1 MNVYNEQTKQLIESP
16 DLSSGYVYDGVIVT
30 GHTEPRYEVMENT
43 VTEERPNGLRK
54 YIPSEDIIEKCKY
67 YHACSEEEKEAIKNQ
82 KIDELFNACN
92 QAITYGSDVKLSDGS
107 EKHFTYSIE
116 DQANISEMFNAVL
129 LGASS
134 YPYHAN
140 SDDCMMYSS
149 KDIVSIYSTLSAL
162 KTSQTT
168 YFNQLRKYVKALTD
182 ISKVKSVEYGQEL
195 TGEYLLT
202 YSSLMQNAKEQMEVI
217 LSNVSKYSI

>member
-1 MNVYNEQTKQLIESP
+1 MKNYDEITYEEILNP
-16 DLSSGYVYDGVIVT
+16 DLSNGYLYDGTIVT
-30 GHTEPRYEVMENT
+30 GTTEARYEVMEGT

-54 YIPSEDIIEKCKY
+54 YIPSEDVVEQCKY
-67 YHACSEEEKEAIKNQ
+67 YHAYSEEEKEEIKNQ
-82 KIDELFNACN
+82 KVNELSNACN
-92 QAITYGSDVKLSDGS
+92 QVITNGANIKLSDGS

-129 LGASS
+129 LGATS

-168 YFNQLRKYVKALTD
+168 YFNQLRKYVKTLTD
-182 ISKVKSVEYGQEL
+182 ISKVNSIEYGQEL

-202 YSSLMQNAKEQMEVI
+202 YSSLMQNAKEQMEAI

>member
-1 MNVYNEQTKQLIESP
+1 MKIYDEITHEEIPDP
-16 DLSSGYVYDGVIVT
+16 DLSAGYLYDGTIVT
-30 GHTEPRYEVMENT
+30 GATEARYEVMEGT
-43 VTEERPNGLRK
+43 ISEDRPEGLRK
-54 YIPSEDIIEKCKY
+54 YIPSVDIVEKCKY
-67 YHACSEEEKEAIKNQ
+67 YHAYSEEEKEEIKNQ
-82 KIDELFNACN
+82 KVIELSNACN
-92 QAITYGSDVKLSDGS
+92 QVITNGTNIKLSDGS

-129 LGASS
+129 LGATS

-168 YFNQLRKYVKALTD
+168 YFNQLRKYVKTLTD
-182 ISKVKSVEYGQEL
+182 ISKVNSVEYGQEL

-202 YSSLMQNAKEQMEVI
+202 YSSLMQNAKEQMETI
-217 LSNVSKYSI
+217 LSGVSKYFI

>member
-1 MNVYNEQTKQLIESP
+1 MKIYDEITHEEIQSP
-16 DLSSGYVYDGVIVT
+16 DLSAGYVYDGTIVT
-30 GHTEPRYEVMENT
+30 GTTEARYEVMEGT
-43 VTEERPNGLRK
+43 ITEDRPDGLRK
-54 YIPSEDIIEKCKY
+54 YIPSEDIVEKCKY
-67 YHACSEEEKEAIKNQ
+67 FHAYSEEEKEEIKNQ
-82 KIDELFNACN
+82 KVNELSNACN
-92 QAITYGSDVKLSDGS
+92 QAITNGADIKLSDGS

-129 LGASS
+129 LGATS

-168 YFNQLRKYVKALTD
+168 YFNQLRKYVDSLSD
-182 ISKVKSVEYGQEL
+182 MSKVKAVEYGQAL
-195 TGEYLLT
+195 TGEYFLT
-202 YSSLMQNAKEQMEVI
+202 YSSLMQNAKEQMQII
-217 LSNVSKYSI
+217 LKRVNGNAT

>member
-1 MNVYNEQTKQLIESP
+1 MKKYDEISHEEILNP
-16 DLSSGYVYDGVIVT
+16 DLSNGYLYSGTIVT
-30 GHTEPRYEVMENT
+30 GKTEARYEVMEGT
-43 VTEERPNGLRK
+43 VTEERSDGLRK
-54 YIPSEDIIEKCKY
+54 YIPSENIVEKCKY
-67 YHACSEEEKEAIKNQ
+67 YHEYSEEEKEEIKNQ
-82 KIDELFNACN
+82 KVAELSYACN
-92 QAITYGSDVKLSDGS
+92 QAITNGANIKLSDGS

-116 DQANISEMFNAVL
+116 DQANISEMFNAVI
-129 LGASS
+129 LGATS

-149 KDIVSIYSTLSAL
+149 EDIVSIYSTLSAL

-168 YFNQLRKYVKALTD
+168 YFNQLRKYVKTLTD
-182 ISKVKSVEYGQEL
+182 LGEVKKVEYGQAL

-202 YSSLMQNAKEQMEVI
+202 YSSIMQNAKAQMEAI

>member
-1 MNVYNEQTKQLIESP
+1 MKNYDENTYEEILNP
-16 DLSSGYVYDGVIVT
+16 DLSNGYLYDGTIVT
-30 GHTEPRYEVMENT
+30 GTTEARYEVMEGT
-43 VTEERPNGLRK
+43 ITEDRPEGLRK
-54 YIPSEDIIEKCKY
+54 YIPSEDIVEKCKY
-67 YHACSEEEKEAIKNQ
+67 YHTYSEEEKEEIKNQ
-82 KIDELFNACN
+82 KVDELSNACN
-92 QAITYGSDVKLSDGS
+92 QAITNGTNIKLSDGS

-129 LGASS
+129 LGATS

-149 KDIVSIYSTLSAL
+149 EDIVSIYSTLSAL

-168 YFNQLRKYVKALTD
+168 YFNQLRKYVKTLTD
-182 ISKVKSVEYGQEL
+182 ISKVNSVEYGQEL

-202 YSSLMQNAKEQMEVI
+202 YSSLMQNAKEQMEAI
-217 LSNVSKYSI
+217 LSNVSKYSN

>member
-1 MNVYNEQTKQLIESP
+1 MKNYDENTYEEILNP
-16 DLSSGYVYDGVIVT
+16 DLSNGYLYDGTIVT
-30 GHTEPRYEVMENT
+30 GTTEARYEVMEGT
-43 VTEERPNGLRK
+43 VTEDRPNGLRK
-54 YIPSEDIIEKCKY
+54 YIPSEDIVEKCKY
-67 YHACSEEEKEAIKNQ
+67 YHAYSEEEKEEIKNQ
-82 KIDELFNACN
+82 KVDELSYACN
-92 QAITYGSDVKLSDGS
+92 QAITNGAAIKLSDGS

-129 LGASS
+129 LGATS

-149 KDIVSIYSTLSAL
+149 EDIVSIYSTLSAL

-168 YFNQLRKYVKALTD
+168 YFNQLRKYVKTLTD
-182 ISKVKSVEYGQEL
+182 ISKVNSVKYGQEL

-202 YSSLMQNAKEQMEVI
+202 YSSLMQNAKEQMEAI

>member
-1 MNVYNEQTKQLIESP
+1 MKNYDENTYEEILNP
-16 DLSSGYVYDGVIVT
+16 DLSNGYLYDGTIVT
-30 GHTEPRYEVMENT
+30 GTTEARYEVMEGT
-43 VTEERPNGLRK
+43 ITKDRPDGLRK
-54 YIPSEDIIEKCKY
+54 YIPSEDIVEQCKY
-67 YHACSEEEKEAIKNQ
+67 YHAYLEEEKDEIKNR
-82 KIDELFNACN
+82 KVDELSYACN
-92 QAITYGSDVKLSDGS
+92 QAITNGADIKLSDGS

-149 KDIVSIYSTLSAL
+149 EDIISIYSTLSAL

-168 YFNQLRKYVKALTD
+168 YFNQLRKYVKTLTD
-182 ISKVKSVEYGQEL
+182 ISKVQSVEYGQEL

-202 YSSLMQNAKEQMEVI
+202 YSSLMQNAKEQMEAI
-217 LSNVSKYSI
+217 LSNVSKYSN